1 MKTKMTTTYSGK
13 KPLPQTAIALALS
26 LLALCLAIPGAAFQT
41 PAGQDN
47 GPGGGQQMGMHG
59 GHHMRMHGPK
69 RHLAFLTHQLNLTQD
84 QQNKIKP
91 ILENQHKQ
99 MRALRDDT
107 SLSREQKRAKFMELR
122 KNTIQQIQSNLTPD
136 QVTKF
141 QQMRER
147 HEQRMKAWRE
157 KHGAGNTTGSAPPAQ

>member
-41 PAGQDN
+41 PAGQEN
-47 GPGGGQQMGMHG
+47 GPASG
-59 GHHMRMHGPK
+59 GHRMRMHGPK
-69 RHLAFLTHQLNLTQD
+69 RHLEFLTRQLNLTQA
-84 QQNKIKP
+84 QQDKIKP

-147 HEQRMKAWRE
+147 REQRMKAWRE
-157 KHGAGNTTGSAPPAQ
+157 KHGAGDAGSAPPAQ